1 MSVNVTARATDE
13 RFERQLRAVADPSRR
28 RILELL
34 KRRGCCSAADVGAG
48 AAGMCVCDLDAA
60 LDLTQPTITHHLQV
74 LREAGLIST
83 MKIGRWLYCRRNEE
97 ALDRLG
103 ARLKEL

>member
-1 MSVNVTARATDE
+1 MGVKVSAKAAETQFD
-13 RFERQLRAVADPSRR
+13 RQLRAVADPSRR

-34 KRRGCCSAADVGAG
+34 KRRGCCSAEDVGAG
-48 AAGMCVCDLDAA
+48 AAGMCVCDLEGA

-97 ALDRLG
+97 ALDRL
-103 ARLKEL
+103 ATWLREL